1 MRRPFAADSELDVTL
16 GPLARMTTASLA
28 WMTLLTL
35 QGGGPAYRPVEAPGP
50 VAITPQAAYEVAPD
64 LPAPIAQAPVTVAP
78 ARP

>member
-1 MRRPFAADSELDVTL
+1 
-16 GPLARMTTASLA
+16 MTTASLA

-35 QGGGPAYRPVEAPGP
+35 QGGGPAYRPTEAPGP

-64 LPAPIAQAPVTVAP
+64 LPAPIAQAPVTAVP